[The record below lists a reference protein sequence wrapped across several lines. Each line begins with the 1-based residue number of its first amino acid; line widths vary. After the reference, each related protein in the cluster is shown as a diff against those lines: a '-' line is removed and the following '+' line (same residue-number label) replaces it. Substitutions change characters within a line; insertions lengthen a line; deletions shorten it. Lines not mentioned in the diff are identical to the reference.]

1 MGILLDD
8 GFTTKGIRKSDYVGF
23 GSKKTVKE
31 VKNYNTSQDNSL
43 KKLGTTAA
51 AVGALGSGA
60 ILLYMGVKGI
70 DYPKAIHKIYQGR
83 VSDIAQI
90 VVKFKDET
98 LEVFEQHYKKLTP
111 YVKNYVQL
119 GMFNSEKAEKGIN
132 SATETNGVL
141 KTLDE
146 ALGQVRDI
154 RHRKDR
160 VHSEADN
167 FRSAIYEIND
177 PAYKAVSQLRN
188 GRGFDVLDKSV
199 MPKSQNAKYQ
209 AIIDEY
215 ESKLGKMKRNTDKTL
230 FTIQNQITDEYLHNA
245 SDKMVQAILKV
256 RRNHI
261 NSEEKLMETSFAKVA
276 ELLNLQG
283 DFLPLFKKG
292 LTLKDIKQ
300 LPSENLKPKTLSAR
314 AKNLIPEPFVQKVL
328 EKTDFTDISRKE
340 LQDIYNSIPID
351 FDIRQLNLVTDR
363 IRLQQ
368 AVLNAGGNN
377 TSEYRTIAAK
387 LEFLS
392 ASLKDF
398 GTEQLLQKCDK
409 DFSGLNK
416 EQLKA
421 KMYYVN
427 KEARKLG
434 MAYVGEIE
442 DFLTYKTVNPTF
454 QTALKTVK
462 SNPEY
467 YFM

>member
-23 GSKKTVKE
+23 GSKKPTKTVKDD
-31 VKNYNTSQDNSL
+31 NASQDNSL
-43 KKLGTTAA
+43 RTLGTTAA

-60 ILLYMGVKGI
+60 ILLYMGFKGI
-70 DYPKAIHKIYQGR
+70 NYPKELRKIYQGR

-98 LEVFEQHYKKLTP
+98 LEIFEQQYKNFAP
-111 YVKNYVQL
+111 YVKNYVQSRT
-119 GMFNSEKAEKGIN
+119 FNPEKAEN
-132 SATETNGVL
+132 SIKSAKETKVVL
-141 KTLDE
+141 KNLDE

-154 RHRKDR
+154 RHRKDM

-188 GRGFDVLDKSV
+188 GRGFDVLDKSI
-199 MPKSQNAKYQ
+199 MPKSKNAKYQ
-209 AIIDEY
+209 AIIDKY
-215 ESKLGKMKRNTDKTL
+215 ETKLGKMKRNTDKTL
-230 FTIQNQITDEYLHNA
+230 FAIQNQITDEYLHN
-245 SDKMVQAILKV
+245 SSVQMVDAILKV
-256 RRNHI
+256 RHNHI
-261 NSEEKLMETSFAKVA
+261 DSEEKLMETSFAKVA

-300 LPSENLKPKTLSAR
+300 LSSENLKPKTLSAGV
-314 AKNLIPEPFVQKVL
+314 KSLIPEPFVQKIL

-340 LQDIYNSIPID
+340 LLNIYNSIPID

-363 IRLQQ
+363 VRLQQ
-368 AVLNAGGNN
+368 AILNSEGKK
-377 TSEYRTIAAK
+377 TDEYRTIAAK

-392 ASLKDF
+392 ANLKDV

-427 KEARKLG
+427 REARKLG

-442 DFLTYKTVNPTF
+442 KFLTSKTVNPNF
-454 QTALKTVK
+454 QTALQTVK